1 MVWIREKSIYI
12 FPRSDESRNLQYI
25 QFDINLVHTS
35 CSLRNGTWEVTNQVP
50 VVVLLYTLPQTS
62 QEFIFLLT
70 WEFILH
76 SFKIL
81 WRSLTSERVEKMH
94 YRDILKAQKDNI
106 NKTHNTI
113 NEYVL
118 ALVSVVSLFCLRPDT
133 LFFFNDFFFN
143 DFLMS
148 IALFCTMFLAFF
160 PNQRSRL
167 GTRSCSYFILS
178 RTSVVIKSFYF
189 FSKYRKGVG
198 EKFQTLKAC
207 NS

>member
-133 LFFFNDFFFN
+133 LFFF
-143 DFLMS
+143 
-148 IALFCTMFLAFF
+148 
-160 PNQRSRL
+160 
-167 GTRSCSYFILS
+167 
-178 RTSVVIKSFYF
+178 
-189 FSKYRKGVG
+189 
-198 EKFQTLKAC
+198 
-207 NS
+207 